1 MTVRLPVALLLLTLS
16 GCARLL
22 LPPDVP
28 LARPLVYRGTFS
40 TYASGLRVVVQE
52 APRATRVRLD
62 VSYRVG
68 ATDEP
73 RGKEGLAHL
82 VEHLT
87 FLARHGGPQAPQL
100 ASRLLASGADFNAS
114 TTHDD
119 TVYWSTAPVTQL
131 GPLVELESQRLRS
144 PLAHLTEA
152 DFLRE
157 REVVVA
163 ELRQRQETSPE
174 GAQSAKLLA
183 TALPGHPYG
192 RPAGGTPESVRRLT
206 LEDVHAFVRQH
217 YTPAHAVVVVSGPLP
232 PAALRE
238 AVMQG
243 FQAHLG
249 EDRPTFLPPVQRTPP
264 PMPEEP
270 EKKRELV
277 VETGPVLTPRL
288 WLTWPVPGRFSGK
301 TPQAL
306 AAAEL
311 LEAMLSRNLAQD
323 ERIHAAFV
331 FTDVMDGVTL
341 ITVGVELARQQ
352 DALKV
357 AEKVQDQL
365 IVPVMDKGWTGA
377 GTGFALG
384 RLLTDTY
391 REWELLPNAQ
401 VARFLRATGRA
412 DYVSAWQQQLSE
424 ELSSTLQPYL
434 YEYLRRERTRVLLVV
449 PGGTAVSATQGQ
461 AFTPLRGPGD
471 VEHWDVP
478 LPPGAR
484 DVRGVAQ
491 PPGLHA
497 VERFTLPSGLEVV
510 ALRREGT
517 SLVEARLLLRTGLAG
532 EGGRAVLLPRAA
544 LQTSW
549 GSAWLHAWRV
559 GAHVQTRVAEDHAGV
574 VVSAA
579 SGNLPH
585 VLDDLGQWSMQ
596 ARANYSFF
604 ARDWYARQLAREATL
619 PHTRAE
625 QAMRARLFPGHG
637 YGASPTE
644 AEARALTDDDAEA
657 WLERHLR
664 PEHATL
670 LLVGELPPLP
680 ELRKQV
686 EGLMGGWH
694 GSPHERPPGP
704 APSPEPPLPSA
715 RNVVVVDRPG
725 AGQADLHL
733 GLRWRTLEA
742 GQEATADTLTSLLQE
757 RLQRQLR
764 EQLGLTYGVQVAT
777 DVQAR
782 AATLHVRTAVDA
794 RSAAGTL
801 EQVLAE
807 LGTLEDSPLAD
818 EVVERARWQVA
829 RGYDLR
835 FRTVAATAAQLE
847 RLYRLGRAQNH
858 WETYPDHLA
867 SVTPGSVQALVRQL
881 HLGKET
887 VVLTGDAAT
896 LRPPLEAA
904 GFRVEVLAAP

>member
-1 MTVRLPVALLLLTLS
+1 MPVRLLAALVLLPLC

-28 LARPLVYRGTFS
+28 LARPLVYRGAFS

-52 APRATRVRLD
+52 APRATRVRVD

-73 RGKEGLAHL
+73 EGKEGLAHL

-87 FLARHGGPQAPQL
+87 FLARHGGPRAPQL
-100 ASRLLASGADFNAS
+100 ASRLLASGADFNAT

-119 TVYWSTAPVTQL
+119 TVYWATAPVPQL
-131 GPLVELESQRLRS
+131 AQLVTLESQRLRA
-144 PLAHLTEA
+144 PLEHLTEA

-157 REVVVA
+157 RDVVVA

-174 GAQSAKLLA
+174 GAQSARLLA
-183 TALPGHPYG
+183 AALPGHPYG
-192 RPAGGTPESVRRLT
+192 RPAGGTPESLRHLT
-206 LEDVHAFVRQH
+206 LEDVRAFVRQH
-217 YTPAHAVVVVSGPLP
+217 YTPAHAVVVVSGPLSS
-232 PAALRE
+232 AELRE
-238 AVMQG
+238 AVARG
-243 FQAHLG
+243 FQPHLG
-249 EDRPTFLPPVQRTPP
+249 EGNATFTPPVQRTPP

-270 EKKRELV
+270 RTRRSLV

-288 WLTWPVPGRFSGK
+288 WLTWPVPGLYSGK

-311 LEAMLSRNLAQD
+311 LEAILSRNLAQD

-331 FTDVMDGVTL
+331 STDVMDGVTL
-341 ITVGVELARQQ
+341 ITVGVELTRRQ
-352 DALKV
+352 DALEV

-365 IVPVMDKGWTGA
+365 IIPVMEKGWTGA

-391 REWELLPNAQ
+391 RQWEHLPNAQ

-412 DYVSAWQQQLSE
+412 DYVSAWQQQLGE

-449 PGGTAVSATQGQ
+449 PGGTAVSPEVGDASL
-461 AFTPLRGPGD
+461 PPRGAGD
-471 VEHWDVP
+471 LEHWDMP

-484 DVRGVAQ
+484 DVRRVAQ
-491 PPGLHA
+491 PPGLDA

-532 EGGRAVLLPRAA
+532 EGGGSTLLPRAA

-549 GSAWLHAWRV
+549 GSAWSHAWRV
-559 GAHVQTRVAEDHAGV
+559 GAHVRTHVAEDHAGV
-574 VVSAA
+574 VMSAA

-585 VLDDLGQWSMQ
+585 VLDDLGQWGMGAS
-596 ARANYSFF
+596 AHYSFF

-625 QAMRARLFPGHG
+625 QAMRARLFPGHP

-644 AEARALTDDDAEA
+644 AEARALTDDQAEA
-657 WLERHLR
+657 WLERHLH
-664 PEHATL
+664 PGHATL
-670 LLVGELPPLP
+670 VLVGELPPLP
-680 ELRKQV
+680 ALRKQV
-686 EGLMGGWH
+686 EGLMGGWR
-694 GSPHERPPGP
+694 GSRDARAP
-704 APSPEPPLPSA
+704 ASSAEPPLPSA
-715 RNVVVVDRPG
+715 RGVVVVDRPG
-725 AGQADLHL
+725 TSQADLHV

-742 GQEATADTLTSLLQE
+742 GQEAASDTLTSLLQE

-764 EQLGLTYGVQVAT
+764 EQLGLTYAVHVASE
-777 DVQAR
+777 VRAR
-782 AATLHVRTAVDA
+782 AATLHVRTVVDA
-794 RSAAGTL
+794 RSATGTL

-807 LGTLEDSPLAD
+807 LGTLEASPLPT

-847 RLYRLGRAQNH
+847 HLRRLERAPDH
-858 WETYPDHLA
+858 WEHYPEHLA
-867 SVTPGSVQALVRQL
+867 AVTPDSIQALVRQL
-881 HLGKET
+881 HLGQET
-887 VVLTGDAAT
+887 VVLMGDAAT
-896 LRPPLEAA
+896 LRPALEAA
-904 GFRVEVLAAP
+904 GFRVEVLTAP

>member
-1 MTVRLPVALLLLTLS
+1 MRVRLLALLLLWPLG

-28 LARPLVYRGTFS
+28 LARPLEYRGAFS

-73 RGKEGLAHL
+73 QGKEGLAHL

-100 ASRLLASGADFNAS
+100 ASRLLALGADFNAT

-119 TVYWSTAPVTQL
+119 TVYWSTGPVEQL
-131 GPLVELESQRLRS
+131 AQLVGLESQRLGA

-157 REVVVA
+157 RDVVVA

-174 GAQSAKLLA
+174 GARSAKLLA

-192 RPAGGTPESVRRLT
+192 RSAGGTPESVRRLT
-206 LEDVHAFVRQH
+206 LEDVHAFVKQH

-232 PAALRE
+232 PAELRE
-238 AVMQG
+238 AVART
-243 FQAHLG
+243 FQRHLG
-249 EDRPTFLPPVQRTPP
+249 EGNPTFLPPVQRTPP
-264 PMPEEP
+264 PLPEEP

-277 VETGPVLTPRL
+277 VEPGPVLTPWL
-288 WLTWPVPGRFSGK
+288 WLTWPVPGLYSGK

-311 LEAMLSRNLAQD
+311 LEAILSRNLAQD
-323 ERIHAAFV
+323 ERIHAASV
-331 FTDVMDGVTL
+331 STDVMDGVTL
-341 ITVGVELARQQ
+341 ISVGVELTRQQ

-365 IVPVMDKGWTGA
+365 ILPVMDKGWTGA

-391 REWELLPNAQ
+391 RQWELLPNTQ

-412 DYVSAWQQQLSE
+412 DYVSAWQQQLAE
-424 ELSSTLQPYL
+424 GLSNTLQPYL

-449 PGGTAVSATQGQ
+449 PGGTAAGASEGSGL
-461 AFTPLRGPGD
+461 TPPRGLGD
-471 VEHWDVP
+471 LEHWDVP

-484 DVRGVAQ
+484 EVRRVAL
-491 PPGLHA
+491 PPGLDA

-532 EGGRAVLLPRAA
+532 EGGRPVLLPRVA

-549 GSAWLHAWRV
+549 SSAWRHAWRV
-559 GAHVQTRVAEDHAGV
+559 GAHVQARVAEDHAGV
-574 VVSAA
+574 VMSAT

-585 VLDDLGQWSMQ
+585 VLDDLGQWGMEAG
-596 ARANYSFF
+596 ARYTFF
-604 ARDWYARQLAREATL
+604 AQDWYARQLAREATL

-625 QAMRARLFPGHG
+625 QAMRARLFPGHP

-644 AEARALTDDDAEA
+644 AEARALTDDDAED
-657 WLERHLR
+657 WLEHHLHPGR
-664 PEHATL
+664 ATL
-670 LLVGELPPLP
+670 LLVGELPPGP
-680 ELRKQV
+680 ALRKQV
-686 EGLMGGWH
+686 EGLVGGWH
-694 GSPHERPPGP
+694 GSGSVRAQAP
-704 APSPEPPLPSA
+704 AAEPPLPSA
-715 RNVVVVDRPG
+715 RSVVVVDRPG
-725 AGQADLHL
+725 TSQADMHV

-742 GQEATADTLTSLLQE
+742 GQEAAADTLTSLLQE
-757 RLQRQLR
+757 RLRRQLR

-777 DVQAR
+777 EVR
-782 AATLHVRTAVDA
+782 PLAATLHVRTVVDA

-807 LGTLEDSPLAD
+807 LGTLEASPLPD

-835 FRTVAATAAQLE
+835 FRTVASTAAQLE
-847 RLYRLGRAQNH
+847 RLLRLGRAPNH
-858 WETYPDHLA
+858 WETYPEHLA
-867 SVTPGSVQALVRQL
+867 SVTPASVQALVQQL
-881 HLGKET
+881 HLGHET
-887 VVLTGDAAT
+887 AVLMGDAAT
-896 LRPPLEAA
+896 LKPALEAT
-904 GFRVEVLAAP
+904 GFHVQVLSAP